1 MKKNYILD
9 AWLVI
14 ALSLGF
20 GAALAG
26 VQSGLSARIAEN
38 KLNDSLSQVP
48 ALVPGST
55 RGVREVSDGRTV
67 YQALDEAGQ
76 RAGWVV
82 PGTGQ
87 GFADRIEVLVGM
99 DAAAERIT
107 GIYVLDQKE
116 TPGLGDN
123 VTRAD
128 WRSQFAGKSARS
140 PLRVVKT
147 GARSAEEIDGYT
159 GATISSEAVTRA
171 VNEAVARFRAARS
184 DTPEVQP

>member
-1 MKKNYILD
+1 MNKNYILD

-26 VQSGLSARIAEN
+26 VQNGLSARIAEN
-38 KLNDSLSQVP
+38 KLNDSLSQIP

-55 RGVREVSDGRTV
+55 RGEREVTDGQTV
-67 YQALDEAGQ
+67 Y
-76 RAGWVV
+76 RAFDAEGRRVGSVV

-87 GFADRIEVLVGM
+87 GFADRIEVLVGL
-99 DAAAERIT
+99 DATADRIT

-123 VTRAD
+123 VTREE
-128 WRSQFAGKSARS
+128 WRSQFAGKPAHA

-147 GARSAEEIDGYT
+147 GARAEEEIDGYT
-159 GATISSEAVTRA
+159 GATISSEAVTRT
-171 VNEAVARFRAARS
+171 VNEAVARFRAAPS
-184 DTPEVQP
+184 GTPEVQP